1 MRKNLLAFA
10 AILCC
15 ATAATV
21 FTACGSND
29 DNENSSTD
37 TKPSNVA
44 IQVSFTETEDILKY
58 CDVSIEYNDGTG
70 AKTESLTNTT
80 WTKALTA
87 KLPAS
92 FSIKKTVTLK
102 AGVDLS
108 TDSTTFKYAEGFI
121 INYRILNA
129 AGDVVK
135 NGAGTSSSKTSSA
148 KAYKIAEGIKNGRLS
163 RNLTYVFDADGKLT
177 EM

>member
-29 DNENSSTD
+29 DNETSSTD

-108 TDSTTFKYAEGFI
+108 TDTTTFNCFEAYSYRYNVINADGGVTATDGHSEEIECEGEA
-121 INYRILNA
+121 RQM
-129 AGDVVK
+129 
-135 NGAGTSSSKTSSA
+135 
-148 KAYKIAEGIKNGRLS
+148 AEGIKNGDFNESITL
-163 RNLTYVFDADGKLT
+163 VFDANGKLT
-177 EM
+177 KK

>member
-1 MRKNLLAFA
+1 MRKNLLAFTT
-10 AILCC
+10 ILCC

-21 FTACGSND
+21 FTACGD
-29 DNENSSTD
+29 DNNNETSSD
-37 TKPSNVA
+37 TKSTKMELLL
-44 IQVSFTETEDILKY
+44 SFSESEDIMKY

-108 TDSTTFKYAEGFI
+108 TDTTTFNCIETYSYRYNVVNADGGVTATDGHSKETECEAEA
-121 INYRILNA
+121 RQM
-129 AGDVVK
+129 
-135 NGAGTSSSKTSSA
+135 
-148 KAYKIAEGIKNGRLS
+148 AEGIKNGDFNESFTL
-163 RNLTYVFDADGKLT
+163 VFDANGKLT
-177 EM
+177 KK